1 MTNCVALVGHQERKV
16 RWDTGDAWDQ
26 SDWTCRG
33 RDDSMISIRAQ
44 RELSGMVRGE
54 LIHERLTH
62 SVIGAFFEVYNTLGF
77 GFLEHVYVMALER
90 ELMARGHSVGREVH
104 VPVTY
109 KGELLVRQ
117 RLDMVVDELLV
128 VEVKSTYEL
137 HRAATRQ
144 VFNYLR
150 ATKLD
155 LGLLFHLGPEP
166 KVYRVSRRRPS
177 SSSSDRV
184 YREYPTHPKHPNEP
198 SVLDASPTGSE
209 QA

>member
-1 MTNCVALVGHQERKV
+1 
-16 RWDTGDAWDQ
+16 
-26 SDWTCRG
+26 
-33 RDDSMISIRAQ
+33 
-44 RELSGMVRGE
+44 MVRGE

-90 ELMARGHSVGREVH
+90 ELMSRGHSVGREVYA
-104 VPVTY
+104 PVFY

-117 RLDMVVDELLV
+117 RLDMVVERVLI

-150 ATKLD
+150 ATNLAV
-155 LGLLFHLGPEP
+155 GLLFHFGPDP
-166 KVYRVSRRRPS
+166 KVYRISRQQPS
-177 SSSSDRV
+177 SSKPHLI
-184 YREYPTHPKHPNEP
+184 YPDDPTNPKHPNEP

-209 QA
+209 RA

>member
-1 MTNCVALVGHQERKV
+1 MTNCVALIGHQERKV
-16 RWDTGDAWDQ
+16 HWDAVDAWDQ

-90 ELMARGHSVGREVH
+90 ELMSRGHSVGREVYA
-104 VPVTY
+104 PVFY

-117 RLDMVVDELLV
+117 RLDIVIDGVLI

-150 ATKLD
+150 ATNMD
-155 LGLLFHLGPEP
+155 LGLLLHFGPEP
-166 KVYRVSRRRPS
+166 KVYRISRRQPS
-177 SSSSDRV
+177 SSSGRV
-184 YREYPTHPKHPNEP
+184 YPKYPTDPTHPNEP
-198 SVLDASPTGSE
+198 PVLDANRIDSE
-209 QA
+209 PA

>member
-1 MTNCVALVGHQERKV
+1 
-16 RWDTGDAWDQ
+16 
-26 SDWTCRG
+26 
-33 RDDSMISIRAQ
+33 
-44 RELSGMVRGE
+44 MVRGE

-90 ELMARGHSVGREVH
+90 ELMARGHSVGREVYA
-104 VPVTY
+104 PVIY

-117 RLDMVVDELLV
+117 RLDMVVDEMLI

-150 ATKLD
+150 ATNLD
-155 LGLLFHLGPEP
+155 LGLLLHFGPEP
-166 KVYRVSRRRPS
+166 KVYRISRSNPS
-177 SSSSDRV
+177 SSSTGRDNSK
-184 YREYPTHPKHPNEP
+184 YPTNPKHPNEP
-198 SVLDASPTGSE
+198 SLLDASPTGSE

>member
-1 MTNCVALVGHQERKV
+1 MMNCVALLGRQERKV
-16 RWDTGDAWDQ
+16 CGDAGDAWDQ

-33 RDDSMISIRAQ
+33 RDESMMSCRAQ
-44 RELSGMVRGE
+44 RELSGMARGE

-90 ELMARGHSVGREVH
+90 ELRSRGHTAGREVYA
-104 VPVTY
+104 PVIY
-109 KGELLVRQ
+109 KSELLVRQ
-117 RLDMVVDELLV
+117 RLDMVVDGVLI

-150 ATKLD
+150 ATNVD
-155 LGLLFHLGPEP
+155 LGLLFHFGPEP
-166 KVYRVSRRRPS
+166 KVYRISRQKPS
-177 SSSSDRV
+177 SSGSNRI
-184 YREYPTHPKHPNEP
+184 YPEHPTNPKHPNEP
-198 SVLDASPTGSE
+198 IVLDAGRNRSE
-209 QA
+209 PA